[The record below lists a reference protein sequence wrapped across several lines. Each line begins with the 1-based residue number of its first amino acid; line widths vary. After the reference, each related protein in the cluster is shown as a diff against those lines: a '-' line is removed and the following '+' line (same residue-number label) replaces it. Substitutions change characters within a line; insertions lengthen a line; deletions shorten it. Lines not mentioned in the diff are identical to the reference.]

1 MKWKISIFMLIII
14 LVIGIIYQ
22 PFVKK
27 EARESIT
34 FFPIDN
40 SFSFSDAITSI
51 KFEEGTASNYE
62 LEWDVESESSE
73 SVYLRQDIAM
83 IYENGKLANK
93 MTEWKTNAKS
103 IDLEKNIHGKTPGL
117 WEGISYHQGE
127 IHINEEKYRSVQR
140 MSSDYLYTV
149 RPNNTFTGFKE
160 PNSASERRL
169 KNFLDQETNKY
180 LQNTLT
186 KLLENYQINRNNYH
200 IISLQSLTGYNE
212 EALPGFNSL
221 KSQEIIGK
229 LWEGLYKN
237 YFINITTKTGQKI
250 SPIGSSMPYILL
262 SKDKTHLFVLFQ
274 TATGE
279 NIQLIQYIS

>member
-1 MKWKISIFMLIII
+1 MKWKISIYILIII

-22 PFVKK
+22 PFIKK

-40 SFSFSDAITSI
+40 SFSFTEANTSLTFN
-51 KFEEGTASNYE
+51 KGTPSSYE
-62 LEWDVESESSE
+62 LEWEVESESSE

-83 IYENGKLANK
+83 IYENGKLTNK
-93 MTEWKTNAKS
+93 MTEWKTSAKE
-103 IDLEKNIHGKTPGL
+103 IDLEKNIKGNKPAL
-117 WEGISYHQGE
+117 WETITYHQGE
-127 IHINEEKYRSVQR
+127 IHINEEKYRSVQK
-140 MSSDYLYTV
+140 MSNDLLYTL
-149 RPNNTFTGFKE
+149 KI
-160 PNSASERRL
+160 NSYFSGIKTPKSAAERRL
-169 KNFLDQETNKY
+169 KNALDQETNQY
-180 LQNTLT
+180 LQNALNQLT
-186 KLLENYQINRNNYH
+186 NYYQINRDNFH

-212 EALPGFNSL
+212 KALPGFDQQ

-237 YFINITTKTGQKI
+237 YFINITTKSGQKV
-250 SPIGSSMPYILL
+250 SPIGSSMPFILL

-274 TATGE
+274 TSTGE

>member
-83 IYENGKLANK
+83 IFENGKLANK

-200 IISLQSLTGYNE
+200 VISLQSLTGYNE
-212 EALPGFNSL
+212 KALPGFNSL

>member
-1 MKWKISIFMLIII
+1 MKWKISIFTLIII

-22 PFVKK
+22 PFIKK

-34 FFPIDN
+34 FFPIDT
-40 SFSFSDAITSI
+40 SFSFTEAVTSL
-51 KFEEGTASNYE
+51 KFKEGTASNYE
-62 LEWDVESESSE
+62 FEWDVESESSE

-83 IYENGKLANK
+83 IFENGKLANK
-93 MTEWKTNAKS
+93 MTEWKTTAKS
-103 IDLEKNIHGKTPGL
+103 IDLEKNIEGKTPRL
-117 WEGISYHQGE
+117 WEAISYHQGE
-127 IHINEEKYRSVQR
+127 IHLNEEKYRSVQK

-149 RPNNTFTGFKE
+149 KPNNTFTGFKKAAS
-160 PNSASERRL
+160 PSERRL
-169 KNFLDQETNKY
+169 KNTLDQETNKY
-180 LQNTLT
+180 LQDTLA
-186 KLLENYQINRNNYH
+186 KLLDYYQINRNNYH
-200 IISLQSLTGYNE
+200 VISLQSLTDYNE
-212 EALPGFNSL
+212 KELPGFNQV

-274 TATGE
+274 TSTGE

>member
-40 SFSFSDAITSI
+40 SFSFTDAITSI
-51 KFEEGTASNYE
+51 KFEEGTTSNYE

-160 PNSASERRL
+160 PNSVSERRL

-200 IISLQSLTGYNE
+200 VISLQSLTGYNE
-212 EALPGFNSL
+212 KALPGFNSL